1 MGAYHG
7 VFSDLPPMGPPRKG
21 GAVWL
26 RHGRDAGARA
36 PVPAAGGAAGGADG
50 CDARCEKQPGPG
62 TCGDQVDLEGIF
74 GGFIGNIHWVFLG
87 NLCGFIDIYRDL

>member
-1 MGAYHG
+1 MPITA
-7 VFSDLPPMGPPRKG
+7 FSQPYPEMVSEISSGSSHRWPRRKG

-50 CDARCEKQPGPG
+50 CDAWRW
-62 TCGDQVDLEGIF
+62 TWGDQVDLEGIF
-74 GGFIGNIHWVFLG
+74 EGFIGNIHGDFWG
-87 NLCGFIDIYRDL
+87 IYVDL